1 MPTLTDVEVAERAAR
16 AAAQV
21 ALGAL
26 GEAVAAEPKDAP
38 TDVVSEV
45 DRAAEAAAVAVI
57 AQERPDDGFLGEE
70 GARREGERTWVID
83 ALDGTL
89 NYLKGLRGWCA
100 AVALDGVASAVCDP
114 VADELFSAAHGH
126 GARLNGEPIQAAG
139 GPTTLNETTI
149 ATFLHAPKRELPG
162 VVDTITSLFAHAG
175 SIRITGSGTLE
186 LAYVAAGRLDGWIQ
200 PATFTWDWIPGAL
213 LVTEAG
219 GHAIRTDTDPYW
231 CIAARGGLLEPL
243 AALLKR

>member
-1 MPTLTDVEVAERAAR
+1 MSSLTDLQVAEAAAW

-21 ALGAL
+21 ALDAV
-26 GEAVAAEPKDAP
+26 GETVRAEAKDAP

-45 DRAAEAAAVAVI
+45 DRAAEAAALAVI
-57 AQERPDDGFLGEE
+57 ARERPDDGFLGEE

-89 NYLKGLRGWCA
+89 NYLLGLRGWCA
-100 AVALDGVASAVCDP
+100 AVALEGVASAVCDP
-114 VADELFSAAHGH
+114 VAGELFSAAAGE
-126 GARLNGEPIQAAG
+126 GTRLNGAPIRTRDTA
-139 GPTTLNETTI
+139 TTLDEATI

-162 VVDTITSLFAHAG
+162 VVDTITRVLATAG
-175 SIRITGSGTLE
+175 SVRITGSGSLE

-200 PATFTWDWIPGAL
+200 PATFTWDWLPGAL

-219 GHAIRTDTDPYW
+219 GRAIRTDTDPYW
-231 CIAARGGLLEPL
+231 CIAAPEALVEPL
-243 AALLKR
+243 TNLLKR

>member
-1 MPTLTDVEVAERAAR
+1 MPSLTDVEVAERAAR

-21 ALGAL
+21 ALEAL
-26 GEAVAAEPKDAP
+26 GQAVAAEHKDAP
-38 TDVVSEV
+38 TDVVTEV

-57 AQERPDDGFLGEE
+57 ARERPDDGFLGEE
-70 GARREGERTWVID
+70 GARRDGARTWAID

-89 NYLKGLRGWCA
+89 NYLRGLRGWCS

-114 VADELFSAAHGH
+114 VAGELFSAAHGR
-126 GARLNGEPIQAAG
+126 GAHLNGEPIHASA
-139 GPTTLNETTI
+139 GPTTLDEATI
-149 ATFLHAPKRELPG
+149 ASFVHAPKRELPG

-200 PATFTWDWIPGAL
+200 PATFTWDWVPGAL

-219 GHAIRTDTDPYW
+219 GRAIRTDTDPYW
-231 CIAARGGLLEPL
+231 CIAARAGLLEPL
-243 AALLKR
+243 TQLLKR